1 MNEEFRFYTYKDYK
15 LLIRS
20 ITSQNEEKN
29 PDMFQEILLGIC
41 KMEKDILDNK
51 ITIRNNNLFN
61 YVYGYIKRT
70 YLNLDKK
77 YNKHYKLKNKYIIN
91 KDISELNIEDP
102 EYISE
107 DYIINTINIQNLL
120 NEHNLT
126 EEEKEFYSYYTNS
139 KINKKSVKL
148 ELNLTEEEYNKLR
161 KSVRYKLK
169 ERKGV

>member
-41 KMEKDILDNK
+41 KMVKDILDNK

-70 YLNLDKK
+70 YLNLDK
-77 YNKHYKLKNKYIIN
+77 NKPK
-91 KDISELNIEDP
+91 
-102 EYISE
+102 
-107 DYIINTINIQNLL
+107 
-120 NEHNLT
+120 
-126 EEEKEFYSYYTNS
+126 
-139 KINKKSVKL
+139 
-148 ELNLTEEEYNKLR
+148 
-161 KSVRYKLK
+161 
-169 ERKGV
+169 